1 MRAYWHKRPLLVRQA
16 IPAFALAKQAGQALV
31 SPIAAETL
39 FGFACDGLSEARLV
53 HAKPWTLDHG
63 PFQKKQIPA
72 LAKRDWTLLVQG
84 VEARHPSAS
93 AVLSWFR
100 FIPDARLDDL
110 MISIAGVG
118 GGVGPHVDSYDVFLI
133 QMEGRR
139 RWKISS
145 QTDLDLRDDLPLK
158 ILSRFKP
165 ENDWILEPGDLLYLP
180 PHIAHE
186 GVALD
191 PGCQTWSVGFRSPT
205 FKELIAEGLWRLAES
220 LENDPQLRMLYADPH
235 QTAVNDPAVLPEQL
249 EQEIMKRLAA
259 LKLGQNSAL
268 MDGITAYLSEPKP
281 QAIFDAPTRPLSPSA
296 FWKALDSKAL
306 IPHPQTRLL
315 VRGTTVYCN
324 GEAVSLRQ
332 DLNIAAI
339 WRALAKMHSFALGR
353 SRKSSGNND
362 LKHYRF
368 DGDNSLYEAYC
379 SGWLLLQ

>member
-1 MRAYWHKRPLLVRQA
+1 MRGYWHKRPLLVRRA
-16 IPAFALAKQAGQALV
+16 IPAFALAKQAGQALA

-53 HAKPWTLDHG
+53 HAKPWALDHG

-84 VEARHPSAS
+84 VEARHPSAA

-205 FKELIAEGLWRLAES
+205 FKELITEGLWRLAES
-220 LENDPQLRMLYADPH
+220 LEDDPQLRMLYADPH

-249 EQEIMKRLAA
+249 EHEIMTRLAA
-259 LKLGQNSAL
+259 LKLGQNSVL

-324 GEAVSLRQ
+324 GEAVSLQQ

>member
-1 MRAYWHKRPLLVRQA
+1 MRGYWHKRPLLVRRA
-16 IPAFALAKQAGQALV
+16 IPAFALAKRAGQALA

-39 FGFACDGLSEARLV
+39 FGFACDGLSEARIV
-53 HAKPWTLDHG
+53 HAKPWALDHG

-205 FKELIAEGLWRLAES
+205 FKELITEGLWRLAES
-220 LENDPQLRMLYADPH
+220 LEDDPQLQTLYADPH

-249 EQEIMKRLAA
+249 EQKIMKRLAA
-259 LKLGQNSAL
+259 LKLGQNSTL

-324 GEAVSLRQ
+324 GEAVSLGQ
-332 DLNIAAI
+332 DLQITAI
-339 WRALAKMHSFALGR
+339 WRTLAKMHSFALGQ
-353 SRKSSGNND
+353 SRKSSGDKD
-362 LKHYRF
+362 LKHYRL

>member
-1 MRAYWHKRPLLVRQA
+1 MRGYWHKRPLLVRRA
-16 IPAFALAKQAGQALV
+16 IPAFALAKQAGQALA

-39 FGFACDGLSEARLV
+39 FEFACDGLSEARLV
-53 HAKPWTLDHG
+53 LTRPWSLDHG

-72 LAKRDWTLLVQG
+72 IAKRDWTLLVQG
-84 VEARHPSAS
+84 VEARHPAAA

-205 FKELIAEGLWRLAES
+205 YKELIAEGLWRLAES
-220 LENDPQLRMLYADPH
+220 LEDDPKLHGLYADPN
-235 QTAVNDPAVLPEQL
+235 QTAVRNPAVLPERL
-249 EQEIMKRLAA
+249 EQEIIKRVAG
-259 LKLGQNSAL
+259 LKLGQNAAL

-281 QAIFDAPTRPLSPSA
+281 QTIFDTPSRPLSPSA
-296 FWKALDSKAL
+296 FRKALASKAL

-315 VRGTTVYCN
+315 IWGGTVYCN
-324 GEAVSLRQ
+324 GEAVSLGQ
-332 DLNIAAI
+332 DLQIAVI
-339 WRALAKMHSFALGR
+339 WRTLAEAHSFALGR
-353 SRKSSGNND
+353 SRKSNGNKD

-368 DGDNSLYEAYC
+368 DGHNTLYEAYR
-379 SGWLLLQ
+379 SGWLLLD

>member
-16 IPAFALAKQAGQALV
+16 IPAFALAKQAGQALA

-53 HAKPWTLDHG
+53 HAKPWALDHG

-84 VEARHPSAS
+84 VEARHPSAA

-205 FKELIAEGLWRLAES
+205 FKELITEGLWRLAES
-220 LENDPQLRMLYADPH
+220 LEDDPQLRMLYADPH

-249 EQEIMKRLAA
+249 EHEIMTRLAA
-259 LKLGQNSAL
+259 LKLGQNSVL

-353 SRKSSGNND
+353 SRKSSGDKD

>member
-16 IPAFALAKQAGQALV
+16 IPAFALAKQAGQALA

-53 HAKPWTLDHG
+53 HAKPWALDHG

-84 VEARHPSAS
+84 VEARHPSAA

-205 FKELIAEGLWRLAES
+205 FKELITEGLWRLAES
-220 LENDPQLRMLYADPH
+220 LEDDPQLRMLYADPH

-249 EQEIMKRLAA
+249 EHEIMTRLAA
-259 LKLGQNSAL
+259 LKLGQNSVL

-296 FWKALDSKAL
+296 FWKALDSNAL

-315 VRGTTVYCN
+315 VRGVTVYCN
-324 GEAVSLRQ
+324 GEAVSLGQ
-332 DLNIAAI
+332 DLQMTAI
-339 WRALAKMHSFALGR
+339 WRTLAEGHSFALGR

-379 SGWLLLQ
+379 SGWLILS